1 MTTALIIG
9 DVQTGILD
17 TFPWSRT
24 VLPPLQ
30 EALAHARASAI
41 PVVFVR
47 TALRGIDADI
57 PKRNPIASWLAS
69 SGDLFREGTPA
80 TQVHCA
86 VAPLDDEPVVIKRR
100 VSAFTGTDLDALL
113 RARNVTSVI
122 LTGVATSGVVL
133 ATLLAAVELDY
144 GVTVLA
150 DCCADEDDKVHSL
163 LTTAVFP
170 GRGARVT
177 SSEDWIAGK
186 LL

>member
-1 MTTALIIG
+1 
-9 DVQTGILD
+9 
-17 TFPWSRT
+17 
-24 VLPPLQ
+24 
-30 EALAHARASAI
+30 
-41 PVVFVR
+41 
-47 TALRGIDADI
+47 
-57 PKRNPIASWLAS
+57 
-69 SGDLFREGTPA
+69 
-80 TQVHCA
+80 
-86 VAPLDDEPVVIKRR
+86 
-100 VSAFTGTDLDALL
+100 
-113 RARNVTSVI
+113 VI